1 MDGYLSSAPWRELAE
16 DYRMRLGEPPEGS
29 VRTIA
34 LSELQDEAVCREYVS
49 WFKDYIGA
57 PDTQVAASMLAKR
70 IGYLWIAP
78 IMTAMTFH
86 NREVFFPLD
95 RSLLYHPASTE
106 ETTFP
111 FLAVDGIQ
119 TSSPAEDRA
128 VWREAVVKENCAVR
142 LAPLLQTLATVGPV
156 SMAVLWEN
164 IMVRIAPLYAPGTDQ
179 SGQERVRRQEDFAF
193 LTRTAPGALFGARRN
208 PFTRFTEGND
218 EAPVAKSKRLTC
230 CFYYRMSG
238 EYCRKCPKIDNENES
253 QLK

>member
-1 MDGYLSSAPWRELAE
+1 MDLYLSSALWRELAE
-16 DYRMRLGEPPEGS
+16 DYRMRLGEPPADS
-29 VRTIA
+29 IRTIA

-49 WFKDYIGA
+49 WLKDYIGA

-78 IMTAMTFH
+78 IVTAMTVH

-95 RSLLYHPASTE
+95 RSFLYHPASIE

-111 FLAVDGIQ
+111 FLAVDGLQ
-119 TSSPAEDRA
+119 SSSLAGDRG
-128 VWREAVVKENCAVR
+128 VWREAVVQENFAVR
-142 LAPLLQTLATVGPV
+142 LAPLLQMLATVGPV

-164 IMVRIAPLYAPGTDQ
+164 IMVRIAPLYAPE
-179 SGQERVRRQEDFAF
+179 SGQSSEERLWIQEDFSF

-218 EAPVAKSKRLTC
+218 EAPVAKSKRITC

>member
-1 MDGYLSSAPWRELAE
+1 MDRYLSSASWRELAE
-16 DYRMRLGEPPEGS
+16 DFWMMLGEPPADS

-34 LSELQDEAVCREYVS
+34 LSELQDEAACREYVS

-78 IMTAMTFH
+78 MLTAMTLH
-86 NREVFFPLD
+86 NREVLFPLD
-95 RSLLYHPASTE
+95 RSFLYHPASTE

-119 TSSPAEDRA
+119 SSSPADDRE
-128 VWREAVVKENCAVR
+128 VWREAVVEENFAAR
-142 LAPLLQTLATVGPV
+142 LAPMLQTLATVGPV

-164 IMVRIAPLYAPGTDQ
+164 IMVRIAPLYASGTDP
-179 SGQERVRRQEDFAF
+179 SGQARLRVQEDFAY
-193 LTRTAPGALFGARRN
+193 LTRTAPGQCFGARRN

-218 EAPVAKSKRLTC
+218 ESPVAKSTRITC
-230 CFYYRMSG
+230 CLYYRMSE
-238 EYCRKCPKIDNENES
+238 EYCRKCPKIDSENKS